1 MIYTDIHTLD
11 IYTHTIYTHT
21 HNIYAYTHISYF
33 SEAKANAE
41 IIPMDVA
48 AEDEHGNPLLLHLAQ
63 VLPKP

>member
-1 MIYTDIHTLD
+1 MSMHPFMHAS
-11 IYTHTIYTHT
+11 THPFMH
-21 HNIYAYTHISYF
+21 ASISYF

>member
-41 IIPMDVA
+41 II
-48 AEDEHGNPLLLHLAQ
+48 Q
-63 VLPKP
+63 